1 MLTVKI
7 RSDVVSQ
14 KARDALARDALKWG
28 GRRDEESVSR
38 LYRIIDMIDW
48 HEVPFREK
56 GKDAY
61 VDVDEELFKFLEF

>member
-14 KARDALARDALKWG
+14 KALDALKWG
-28 GRRDEESVSR
+28 ECRDEASVSR

-48 HEVPFREK
+48 HEGPFREN

>member
-14 KARDALARDALKWG
+14 KARDALKWDE
-28 GRRDEESVSR
+28 RRDEESVSR

-48 HEVPFREK
+48 HEGPFREK
-56 GKDAY
+56 GEDAY

>member
-14 KARDALARDALKWG
+14 KARDALKWG
-28 GRRDEESVSR
+28 ERRDEASVSR

-56 GKDAY
+56 GEDAY

>member
-14 KARDALARDALKWG
+14 KARDALKWG
-28 GRRDEESVSR
+28 VRRDEESVSR

>member
-14 KARDALARDALKWG
+14 KARDALKWG
-28 GRRDEESVSR
+28 ERRDEESVSR
-38 LYRIIDMIDW
+38 LHRIIDMIDW